1 MSYDDYLSIHGRKL
15 GVTRSQPTRL
25 VLDGVAQPLAYNDPP
40 VLPSYDVAGAPSAAA
55 SGAGTMIFV
64 TNGAA
69 GAPIVAYSD
78 GANWKRV
85 DTGATIAAA

>member
-15 GVTRSQPTRL
+15 GITRSNPTRL
-25 VLDGVAQPLAYNDPP
+25 VLDGNAQPLAGTDP
-40 VLPSYDVAGAPSAAA
+40 VSLPTYTVATVPAAA
-55 SGAGTMIFV
+55 SYPGALIYV
-64 TNGAA
+64 SDGAA
-69 GAPIVAYSD
+69 GSPIVAYSD